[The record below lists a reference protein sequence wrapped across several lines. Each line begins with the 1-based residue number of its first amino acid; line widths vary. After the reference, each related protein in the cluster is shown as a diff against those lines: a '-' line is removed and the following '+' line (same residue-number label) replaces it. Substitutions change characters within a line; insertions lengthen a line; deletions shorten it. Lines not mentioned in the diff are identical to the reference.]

1 VGATGSEL
9 SFLTLVPDL
18 DSGFQHTHKTHEE
31 FYIMRDNGFYQVDAE
46 RIGRVK
52 IAVCKMQSINTFLIC
67 FTILCF
73 WVKHF

>member
-1 VGATGSEL
+1 MGATGSEL

-31 FYIMRDNGFYQVDAE
+31 FYIMRDNGFYQVDDE

-52 IAVCKMQSINTFLIC
+52 IAVCKTQSINTFLIC